1 MPSILESVMSAQS
14 NSPPVK
20 LRPAQSFATCTA
32 SVMLFAIS
40 MPRSGAVGGGFC
52 CEAAVIS
59 RARPAFRRTPAR
71 LRIRE
76 YTYQFRHSFVELITA
91 ADDRHGRPVGAEATL
106 APVAGRSRDPGPPT
120 ETSCKLRIAY
130 RRHSRDSRACT
141 FLSSV
146 QPMLRPRWRGSW
158 LLESLPQP

>member
-40 MPRSGAVGGGFC
+40 MPRSCAVGGGFC
-52 CEAAVIS
+52 CGAAVIS

-71 LRIRE
+71 LWIRK
-76 YTYQFRHSFVELITA
+76 YTYQFRRSFAELITA
-91 ADDRHGRPVGAEATL
+91 ADDSHGRPVGAEAIL
-106 APVAGRSRDPGPPT
+106 VPVAGRSRDQT
-120 ETSCKLRIAY
+120 AMSI
-130 RRHSRDSRACT
+130 
-141 FLSSV
+141 SSV
-146 QPMLRPRWRGSW
+146 ATTHTRKGMSGVR
-158 LLESLPQP
+158 